1 MRFLKKTTTI
11 DFLSLS
17 RRRVALSI
25 SAILIIASLV
35 SLGMRGMNFGIDFTG
50 GILLEL
56 GYTQDADIEGIRNEL
71 FAAGFED
78 AQVQLFGAANDVLV
92 RLPPQE
98 GSDQSAIREQLQ
110 ATLTAG
116 GKEVDLRRV
125 EAVSPQV
132 GSELAEQGGLAMIIA
147 LLLIFAYVMFRFQWK
162 FAAGAVAALVHDV
175 IITIGFFSVFGLP
188 FDLTVV
194 AAVLAVIGY
203 SLNDTVVAFD
213 RIRENFFKLRGV
225 SAEESMNTSIN
236 EMLARTIITGLTTLL
251 VLFALLTLG
260 GESIAPFS
268 IALIVGIIIGTY
280 SSIYTASA
288 TALLLGVNAQDLI
301 EPVKDP
307 ERAMRERN
315 AHPACYSRAQARSY
329 RSGEDGFDLGGAE
342 LGEARIDLRR
352 AGEDVAGFEVIL
364 TAVEAADDAA
374 RLAND
379 QAARCKV
386 PGRQACFPEAVESAG
401 GDVTKIESGG
411 AGAPYAG
418 RVLKYLAEHREVGLH
433 LVVGMAEREAGAD
446 QRALEIVLPADT
458 DATAVKLGAGST
470 RRREEFLVNRVVNHA
485 VLHAATD
492 LHADGYREYREAV
505 QEVRGAVERVDDP
518 DGVRVAARAGFLG
531 EDGVIRIMFVYGLD
545 DFPFGGTIR
554 LADVIVAALHLDL
567 QAVELDEVS
576 HQGVAGAPRGHHGHI
591 Q

>member
-1 MRFLKKTTTI
+1 MRFLKKKTTI

-17 RRRVALSI
+17 RRRIALAI
-25 SAILIIASLV
+25 SVIVVIASLA
-35 SLGMRGMNFGIDFTG
+35 SLGVRGLNFGIDFTG

-56 GYTQDADIEGIRNEL
+56 GYAEDADIEGIRGEL

-98 GSDQSAIREQLQ
+98 GTDQGAIRERLQ

-116 GKEVDLRRV
+116 GKDVDLRRI

-132 GSELAEQGGLAMIIA
+132 GSELAEQGGFAMIIA

-175 IITIGFFSVFGLP
+175 IITVGFFSIFALP

-225 SAEESMNTSIN
+225 EAEESMNTSIN

-268 IALIVGIIIGTY
+268 IALIVGIIVGTY

-307 ERAMRERN
+307 
-315 AHPACYSRAQARSY
+315 
-329 RSGEDGFDLGGAE
+329 DL
-342 LGEARIDLRR
+342 ID
-352 AGEDVAGFEVIL
+352 DM
-364 TAVEAADDAA
+364 
-374 RLAND
+374 
-379 QAARCKV
+379 
-386 PGRQACFPEAVESAG
+386 P
-401 GDVTKIESGG
+401 
-411 AGAPYAG
+411 
-418 RVLKYLAEHREVGLH
+418 
-433 LVVGMAEREAGAD
+433 
-446 QRALEIVLPADT
+446 
-458 DATAVKLGAGST
+458 
-470 RRREEFLVNRVVNHA
+470 
-485 VLHAATD
+485 
-492 LHADGYREYREAV
+492 
-505 QEVRGAVERVDDP
+505 
-518 DGVRVAARAGFLG
+518 
-531 EDGVIRIMFVYGLD
+531 
-545 DFPFGGTIR
+545 
-554 LADVIVAALHLDL
+554 
-567 QAVELDEVS
+567 
-576 HQGVAGAPRGHHGHI
+576 
-591 Q
+591 